1 MADEILDVIDDIWQ
15 RGTTVLLAT
24 HQAGL
29 AEQLKR
35 RTLTMRHGRLVKDEG

>member
-1 MADEILDVIDDIWQ
+1 MAEEILQVIRDIWQ

-29 AEQLKR
+29 AAHLKR
-35 RTLTMRHGRLVKDEG
+35 RTLTLEGGRLVKDEG